1 MRHSTIAFLIPLA
14 LSLLVA
20 PLVAKAQQAGP
31 VPQIG
36 VLRALGGQGGGPNM
50 EHREVNGQYER
61 FPDLAAMSRLRPC
74 MPYGR
79 M

>member
-36 VLRALGGQGGGPNM
+36 VLRALGGQGGAPIWSTV
-50 EHREVNGQYER
+50 R
-61 FPDLAAMSRLRPC
+61 
-74 MPYGR
+74 
-79 M
+79 